1 MKLGKYR
8 QHSLLT
14 AADQITSKPQ
24 RMFLQREPLLPYWAP
39 MKGLA
44 KIQLTLLPNCKE
56 PDCITLLATLS
67 IPEEVFL
74 SRVQEQSPP
83 RAARSGLQLGNLVC
97 NSWLGWWP
105 EDPFRA
111 TGASPP
117 PATNA
122 APAVHVGVGVVSSYG
137 PVIAPMGWGNIYYR
151 CCLQHCPHGYT
162 TSEALACSGCR
173 TLSTCNPPQPFLKA
187 LGLMQGCIPFSHSSV
202 ERKSLLHTG
211 KALVLSGIV

>member
-39 MKGLA
+39 MKALA
-44 KIQLTLLPNCKE
+44 KIQLTLLPSCKE
-56 PDCITLLATLS
+56 PDCITLLAALS

-83 RAARSGLQLGNLVC
+83 RAAGSGLQLGNLVC

-105 EDPFRA
+105 EDPLRA
-111 TGASPP
+111 AGASPP
-117 PATNA
+117 PATSA
-122 APAVHVGVGVVSSYG
+122 APAVHVSVGGAMGVSTSL
-137 PVIAPMGWGNIYYR
+137 PVCSWLRPRAGEHL
-151 CCLQHCPHGYT
+151 LQMLPT
-162 TSEALACSGCR
+162 
-173 TLSTCNPPQPFLKA
+173 TLSSRLHNIRGTALLGVQDPGHLHPPSA
-187 LGLMQGCIPFSHSSV
+187 LPESTGADARVHALLTFFSREEKFASH
-202 ERKSLLHTG
+202 R
-211 KALVLSGIV
+211 